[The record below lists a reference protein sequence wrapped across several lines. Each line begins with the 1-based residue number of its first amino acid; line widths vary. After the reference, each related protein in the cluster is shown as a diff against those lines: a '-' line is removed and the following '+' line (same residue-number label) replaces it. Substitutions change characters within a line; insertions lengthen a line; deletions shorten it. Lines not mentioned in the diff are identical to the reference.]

1 MDLSAIGIETNFSYL
16 DWCIVIG
23 YLLVIVAIGVYI
35 KRYISSVTDFI
46 VAGRGLKTFLAIA
59 TMIGTELGLVTVMYS
74 SQKGFTGGF
83 AAFHIALAAA
93 IVTAVVGLSG
103 FIVVPL
109 RRMGVMTIPEFYDK
123 RFGHGVRILG
133 GIILAFSGILNMGL
147 FLKAG
152 AIFVMGI
159 TNIGITNI
167 SSDMQL
173 ALGTELKIIM
183 TVLLGCVL
191 LYTALGGM
199 VSVVVLDYIQ
209 FVVLSFSLLIT
220 TVLAIRFLDW
230 QNIVDVVSEYKGP
243 AGFNPFHPPPE
254 GFGTLYVVWMF
265 FLGLV
270 SCAIWQTAVI
280 RACAAE
286 SISVV
291 KKLYIW
297 SSIGFLIR
305 FLLPYFF
312 GICAF
317 VFIVQSEPL
326 RSIFLPE
333 GTEASSDIILM
344 AMPVFLSQILP
355 AGLIGIV
362 SAGMLAAFMS
372 THDSYL
378 LCWSSVLTQ
387 DVVAPWF
394 KNGLSS
400 KVRLLLT
407 RIFIVVI
414 GIFILIWGL
423 WYDLGQDLWDYMAI
437 SGAIYF
443 TGAIALLVFGIYWKR
458 ASKAGAYGALVC
470 GFLALIGLA
479 PVQKVLG
486 FMLNPIKLHY
496 GITKEIPVAEL
507 TEKMVLVK
515 EVLEGDQMALIYEN
529 IGSEIIGLIT
539 IGLALSFMVVGS
551 LIFPDRSR
559 SQQLFRVQGV
569 RIYEFLD

>member
-1 MDLSAIGIETNFSYL
+1 MEVNAIGIESNFGL
-16 DWCIVIG
+16 IDWCIVIG

-35 KRYISSVTDFI
+35 KRYISNVTDFI
-46 VAGRGLKTFLAIA
+46 VAGRGLKTFLAVA

-74 SQKGFTGGF
+74 AQKGFTGGF

-93 IVTAVVGLSG
+93 IVTLVVGLSG

-109 RRMGVMTIPEFYDK
+109 RRMKIMTIPEFYER
-123 RFGHGVRILG
+123 RFGRGVRILG
-133 GIILAFSGILNMGL
+133 GTILAFSGILNMGL

-159 TNIGITNI
+159 TNIGVTNI
-167 SSDMQL
+167 TPDMEL

-209 FVVLSFSLLIT
+209 FVVLSFSLLVT
-220 TVLAIRFLDW
+220 SLLSIRHLCW
-230 QNIVDVVSEYKGP
+230 QNIIETVSELKGA
-243 AGFNPFHPPPE
+243 AGFNPFHPPPD

-270 SCAIWQTAVI
+270 SCAVWQTAVI

-286 SISVV
+286 SVRVV
-291 KKLYIW
+291 KRLYIW

-312 GICAF
+312 GICAL
-317 VFIVQSEPL
+317 VFIVQNESL

-333 GTEASSDIILM
+333 GAQASSDITLM
-344 AMPVFLSQILP
+344 AMPVFLGQILP

-394 KNGLSS
+394 KEGLSS
-400 KVRLLLT
+400 QARLLLT
-407 RIFIVVI
+407 RIFIVAI
-414 GIFILIWGL
+414 GIFILVWGL

-443 TGAIALLVFGIYWKR
+443 TGAIALLVFGLYWKR
-458 ASKAGAYGALVC
+458 ASKVGAYSALVC
-470 GFLALIGLA
+470 GFLAIVGLT
-479 PVQKVLG
+479 PVQNRLG
-486 FMLNPIKLHY
+486 FLLNPVKSHF
-496 GITKEIPVAEL
+496 GFTKEIPIEEI
-507 TEKMVLVK
+507 TDKTVLVFK
-515 EVLEGDQMALIYEN
+515 DIPIEEVSEKTVLVYDT
-529 IGSEIIGLIT
+529 IGSEIVGLTVIA
-539 IGLALSFMVVGS
+539 LAMVLMVAGS
-551 LIFPDRSR
+551 LLFPDRTKP
-559 SQQLFRVQGV
+559 
-569 RIYEFLD
+569 LDRKE

>member
-1 MDLSAIGIETNFSYL
+1 MDLHAIGIETNFGLL

-23 YLLVIVAIGVYI
+23 YLLIIVAVGVYI
-35 KRYISSVTDFI
+35 KRYISNVTDFI
-46 VAGRGLKTFLAIA
+46 VAGRGLKTFLAVA

-93 IVTAVVGLSG
+93 IVTAVVGLTG

-109 RRMGVMTIPEFYDK
+109 RRMGVMTIPEFYER

-167 SSDMQL
+167 NSEMEL

-183 TVLLGCVL
+183 TVLLGGVL

-209 FVVLSFSLLIT
+209 FVVLSFSLLVT
-220 TVLAIRFLDW
+220 TVLAIRYLGW
-230 QNIVDVVSEYKGP
+230 QNIIDIVSEHKGS

-291 KKLYIW
+291 KKLYVW

-317 VFIVQSEPL
+317 VFIVQRAPL
-326 RSIFLPE
+326 RGIFLPE

-355 AGLIGIV
+355 AGIIGII

-400 KVRLLLT
+400 KARLLLT
-407 RIFIVVI
+407 RIFIVAI
-414 GIFILIWGL
+414 GIFILVWGL

-458 ASKAGAYGALVC
+458 A
-470 GFLALIGLA
+470 
-479 PVQKVLG
+479 
-486 FMLNPIKLHY
+486 
-496 GITKEIPVAEL
+496 E
-507 TEKMVLVK
+507 
-515 EVLEGDQMALIYEN
+515 
-529 IGSEIIGLIT
+529 
-539 IGLALSFMVVGS
+539 
-551 LIFPDRSR
+551 
-559 SQQLFRVQGV
+559 
-569 RIYEFLD
+569 

>member
-1 MDLSAIGIETNFSYL
+1 MDLNALGIETNFSTL

-23 YLLVIVAIGVYI
+23 YLIVIVTLGVYI
-35 KRYISSVTDFI
+35 RRYISNVSDFI

-59 TMIGTELGLVTVMYS
+59 TMIGTEMGLITVMYS
-74 SQKGFTGGF
+74 SQKGFTKGF

-93 IVTAVVGLSG
+93 IVTLVVGLTG

-109 RRMGVMTIPEFYDK
+109 RRMNVMTIPEFYEK
-123 RFGHGVRILG
+123 RFGRGVRILG

-167 SSDMQL
+167 SPEMEMG
-173 ALGTELKIIM
+173 LGIELKIIM
-183 TVLLGCVL
+183 TVLLSCVL

-209 FVVLSFSLLIT
+209 FVVLSFSLLAT
-220 TVLAIRFLDW
+220 SVLCIKHLGW
-230 QNIVDVVSEYKGP
+230 HNIINTVSELKGS

-270 SCAIWQTAVI
+270 SCAVWQTAVI

-286 SISVV
+286 NIRVV

-312 GICAF
+312 GICAL
-317 VFIVQSEPL
+317 VFIIQNESL
-326 RSIFLPE
+326 RGIFLPDD
-333 GTEASSDIILM
+333 TKVSSDITLM
-344 AMPVFLSQILP
+344 AMPVFLGQILP
-355 AGLIGIV
+355 IGLIGIV

-400 KVRLLLT
+400 KSRLLLT
-407 RIFIVVI
+407 RIFIVGI

-443 TGAIALLVFGIYWKR
+443 AGAIALLVFGLYWKR
-458 ASKAGAYGALVC
+458 ASKVGAYSALAC
-470 GFLALIGLA
+470 GFIAIIGLT
-479 PVQKVLG
+479 PVQNKLG
-486 FMLNPIKLHY
+486 FLLNPIKLRF
-496 GITKEIPVAEL
+496 GFTKEIPIEEF
-507 TEKMVLVK
+507 TEKMVLVAK
-515 EVLEGDQMALIYEN
+515 NVSIEEVTTKTVEVYET
-529 IGSEIIGLIT
+529 IGSEIVGLTVIT
-539 IGLALSFMVVGS
+539 LAILAMVIGS
-551 LIFPDRSR
+551 LAFPGCGSN
-559 SQQLFRVQGV
+559 
-569 RIYEFLD
+569 EEHKE

>member
-1 MDLSAIGIETNFSYL
+1 MDLSALGIETNFSTL

-23 YLLVIVAIGVYI
+23 YLLVIVAVGVYI
-35 KRYISSVTDFI
+35 KRYISNVTDFM
-46 VAGRGLKTFLAIA
+46 VAGRGLKTFLGVA
-59 TMIGTELGLVTVMYS
+59 TMVGTELGLVTVMYS
-74 SQKGFTGGF
+74 AQKGFTGGF

-93 IVTAVVGLSG
+93 IVTAVVGLTG

-109 RRMGVMTIPEFYDK
+109 RRMKVMTIPEFYER

-133 GIILAFSGILNMGL
+133 GVILAFSGILNMGM

-152 AIFVMGI
+152 SIFVMGV
-159 TNIGITNI
+159 TGMTT
-167 SSDMQL
+167 
-173 ALGTELKIIM
+173 GYELKIIM
-183 TVLLGCVL
+183 TVLLGMVL
-191 LYTALGGM
+191 LYTTLGGM

-209 FVVLSFSLLIT
+209 FVVLSFSLLVT
-220 TVLAIRFLDW
+220 SVLAIRYLGW
-230 QNIVDVVSEYKGP
+230 QNIIDIVSEQKGA
-243 AGFNPFHPPPE
+243 AGYNPFHPPPE

-286 SISVV
+286 SIHVV

-317 VFIVQSEPL
+317 VFIVQREPL
-326 RSIFLPE
+326 RGIFLPE
-333 GTEASSDIILM
+333 GKEASSDIILM
-344 AMPVFLSQILP
+344 AMPVFLGQILP

-394 KNGLSS
+394 KKGLSS
-400 KVRLLLT
+400 KARLLLT
-407 RIFIVVI
+407 RIFIVAI
-414 GIFILIWGL
+414 GIFILVWGL

-458 ASKAGAYGALVC
+458 ASKVGAYLALVC
-470 GFLALIGLA
+470 GFGALIGLK
-479 PVQKVLG
+479 PVQAPLSPLIFRFSSLLSSCRVGSILG
-486 FMLNPIKLHY
+486 IKPVEELSSAIVGLTVIMLS
-496 GITKEIPVAEL
+496 ITL
-507 TEKMVLVK
+507 
-515 EVLEGDQMALIYEN
+515 
-529 IGSEIIGLIT
+529 
-539 IGLALSFMVVGS
+539 MVVGS
-551 LIFPDRSR
+551 LIFPDRNR
-559 SQQLFRVQGV
+559 
-569 RIYEFLD
+569 ETEAKE